1 MDSSVSSASQ
11 VMMCFSNL
19 DSFHFTFL
27 PSGTSRTALCRQC
40 PGLGEVA
47 VAGVGWKFSRKP
59 RVFSVS
65 IMKGCWTWS
74 GAVSVRL
81 LRRCRGCVSCLC
93 CGQLLH
99 WVSPVCC
106 VRVLSH
112 SLSLCSVLCMLLN
125 SICLCFVGGILW
137 FCL

>member
-1 MDSSVSSASQ
+1 M
-11 VMMCFSNL
+11 
-19 DSFHFTFL
+19 
-27 PSGTSRTALCRQC
+27 
-40 PGLGEVA
+40 
-47 VAGVGWKFSRKP
+47 AGVGWKFPRKP

-65 IMKGCWTWS
+65 IMKGCWTS

-93 CGQLLH
+93 CGQLLR
-99 WVSPVCC
+99 WVSPECC

-125 SICLCFVGGILW
+125 SICLCFVGEYCGSVYKSYWSSFLVLNKLLNVVIMVAVVQFFFLM
-137 FCL
+137 